1 MSVIK
6 RLFSFFL
13 LILTLL
19 LLQHAISCRIKDN
32 YNSKVTSQS
41 YRSANYAYQRLHLRS
56 VAKTVVK
63 KSVPAQD
70 YLSTIL
76 LASVLLI
83 AHLKFDF
90 ANIFFAITHIPVY
103 RWQLARCGL
112 SEAQTIV
119 LKTRYNK
126 KNKCLRNVFLYGR
139 RCNMDYKKEIIEM
152 IQKIHSESMIKFIYG
167 CVKRAYKEERV
178 GK

>member
-6 RLFSFFL
+6 RLLSFFL

-19 LLQHAISCRIKDN
+19 LLQHVISCRIEDS
-32 YNSKVTSQS
+32 YNEKITSQ
-41 YRSANYAYQRLHLRS
+41 NYAYQHLHLHS

-103 RWQLARCGL
+103 LWQLVRCDL
-112 SEAQTIV
+112 S
-119 LKTRYNK
+119 KTPVYRTNDE
-126 KNKCLRNVFLYGR
+126 V
-139 RCNMDYKKEIIEM
+139 
-152 IQKIHSESMIKFIYG
+152 
-167 CVKRAYKEERV
+167 
-178 GK
+178 

>member
-13 LILTLL
+13 LVLTLL

-32 YNSKVTSQS
+32 YNSKATSQN
-41 YRSANYAYQRLHLRS
+41 YRSASCIYQRLHLRS
-56 VAKTVVK
+56 VVKTVVK
-63 KSVPAQD
+63 KNAPVQD
-70 YLSTIL
+70 YLSVIL
-76 LASVLLI
+76 SASVLLI

-126 KNKCLRNVFLYGR
+126 KNKCLENVLYGR
-139 RCNMDYKKEIIEM
+139 RYSMDYKKEIIEM
-152 IQKIHSESMIKFIYG
+152 INGIKKTGTLEYLYTFI
-167 CVKRAYKEERV
+167 KLFLERW
-178 GK
+178 GD